1 MSQRPSTESSGGTS
15 GLSPPTPSGPD
26 RTPSPAPS
34 TASKARGED
43 YVYFERSTDGFSPDA
58 VSRATA
64 AKLKLESYYKLAVDV
79 AIERNGRRIE
89 LEQKINQGV
98 IPNEAK
104 EREIR
109 KYRKL
114 ESQHLRLRRTKIRLS
129 DFRTVK
135 VIGKGAFGEVRLV
148 QKVDTGKVYAMK
160 TLQKAEM
167 LKRDQVSRTDS
178 PCLARWTDLRTK
190 LAHVRAER
198 DLLAESTS
206 PWVVQLFYS
215 FQDPLYL
222 YLIMEFLPGGDL
234 MTMLMKYDVFSEDV
248 TRFYIAECI
257 LAIEAVHDLGYIHRD
272 IKPDNILIDKNGH
285 LKLSD
290 FGLSTG
296 LHKTTDGDYYKRLID
311 QEKQRDPARN
321 SVQVNAIHLTMSRE
335 QIATWK
341 ANRRKLVSLA
351 CTPDY
356 IAPEVFMLKGYGK
369 ECDWWSLGA
378 IMFECLVGYAPF
390 CSENQSDTYK
400 KIVEWPNYL
409 YFPDEVHLS
418 KEVEHLIRG
427 MMNWANQRFGVNEV
441 KNHPFFYGCDWENL
455 RYIAPP
461 FVPALSSITDTTY
474 FPTDELGNLPDQL
487 EVVEQVGSDK
497 DLAFLG
503 WAASESSCL

>member
-1 MSQRPSTESSGGTS
+1 MSEPPSLETPTGTTL
-15 GLSPPTPSGPD
+15 GEPPVCQERSV
-26 RTPSPAPS
+26 SPAPS
-34 TASKARGED
+34 SSSRSRGDD
-43 YVYFERSTDGFSPDA
+43 YVYFERTNEGFSSDA
-58 VSRATA
+58 VSRSTA
-64 AKLKLESYYKLAVDV
+64 AKLKLESYYKLAVDA
-79 AIERNGRRIE
+79 AIERNSRRVE
-89 LEQKINQGV
+89 LEQKINQGI

-104 EREIR
+104 DREIR
-109 KYRKL
+109 KYRRL

-135 VIGKGAFGEVRLV
+135 VIGKVRLV
-148 QKVDTGKVYAMK
+148 QKMDTGKVYAMK

-167 LKRDQVSRTDS
+167 LKRDQ
-178 PCLARWTDLRTK
+178 
-190 LAHVRAER
+190 LAHIRAER

-248 TRFYIAECI
+248 TRFYMAECI
-257 LAIEAVHDLGYIHRD
+257 LAIQAVHDLGYIHRD

-296 LHKTTDGDYYKRLID
+296 LHKKTDADYYKRLLD
-311 QEKQRDPARN
+311 QGQAEGICY
-321 SVQVNAIHLTMSRE
+321 AIVRE

-341 ANRRKLVSLA
+341 ANRRKLAYSTVG
-351 CTPDY
+351 TPDY

-390 CSENQSDTYK
+390 CSENPSDTYK
-400 KIVEWPNYL
+400 KIIDWPQYL
-409 YFPDEVHLS
+409 YLPEEVHLS
-418 KEVEHLIRG
+418 QEAEHLIRS
-427 MMNWANQRFGVNEV
+427 MMTWAPQRLGVNEI
-441 KNHPFFYGCDWENL
+441 KSHPFFYGADWDNL

-461 FVPALSSITDTTY
+461 FVPALSSVTDTTY
-474 FPTDELGNLPDQL
+474 FPTDELNNLPEQL
-487 EVVEQVGSDK
+487 EAVEQVGSDK

-503 WAASESSCL
+503 FTFKRFT

>member
-1 MSQRPSTESSGGTS
+1 MSQRPSTESSGS
-15 GLSPPTPSGPD
+15 APGLSPNTASGQD
-26 RTPSPAPS
+26 RSPSPAPS
-34 TASKARGED
+34 TASRTRGED
-43 YVYFERSTDGFSPDA
+43 YIYFERSTEGFSPDA

-79 AIERNGRRIE
+79 AIERKRRVE
-89 LEQKINQGV
+89 LEQKINQSV

-114 ESQHLRLRRTKIRLS
+114 ESQHLEASENKDPFIGLSDGQGHWQGCVRRGQARSEDGYGQGICHEDVTEGGNVETGSGRLSRRRTLPR
-129 DFRTVK
+129 
-135 VIGKGAFGEVRLV
+135 VISVVHPACPLFGRNVICW
-148 QKVDTGKVYAMK
+148 
-160 TLQKAEM
+160 
-167 LKRDQVSRTDS
+167 
-178 PCLARWTDLRTK
+178 P
-190 LAHVRAER
+190 
-198 DLLAESTS
+198 ESTS

-248 TRFYIAECI
+248 TRFYMAECI

-296 LHKTTDGDYYKRLID
+296 LHKTTDGDFYKRFIE

-321 SVQVNAIHLTMSRE
+321 SVQVNANSSHHEPGTNSYLESESSEARVFY
-335 QIATWK
+335 
-341 ANRRKLVSLA
+341 R
-351 CTPDY
+351 TPDY

-378 IMFECLVGYAPF
+378 ITFECLVGYAPF
-390 CSENQSDTYK
+390 CSENPNDTYK
-400 KIVEWPNYL
+400 KIIEWPNYL

-418 KEVEHLIRG
+418 KEAEHLIRG
-427 MMNWANQRFGVNEV
+427 MMNWTSKRLG
-441 KNHPFFYGCDWENL
+441 
-455 RYIAPP
+455 
-461 FVPALSSITDTTY
+461 SSITDTTY

-487 EVVEQVGSDK
+487 EAVEQVGSDK

-503 WAASESSCL
+503 FTFKRFT